1 MAAGPAP
8 AQAAPPPDMTVK
20 QMAVNEKQ
28 VQGVNCGGSRR
39 WMRSPNSAGGR
50 QAGSQDHR
58 ALEGVAKKNGFASYD
73 EYNNVLDNLGL
84 VLAVALAYAAIT
96 HQLRGD
102 VAQTEEYA
110 SRVTEICAR
119 HEFAYYDNWGLILAG
134 WCRGGQAGADQIRRG
149 LTRLRDQGSM
159 ARHPY
164 YLSLLAETLISAGQ
178 ADAAGAVLESARSAA
193 AVHDDRWWLPELY
206 RLDAKRSRGP
216 ARERLLRRAAELA
229 QEQGAAALL
238 RRATG
243 GSRSAIA
250 RIRNGHE
257 RSRERLATYRP
268 EQCRP
273 DQRPGQ
279 PQEHS

>member
-1 MAAGPAP
+1 
-8 AQAAPPPDMTVK
+8 V
-20 QMAVNEKQ
+20 
-28 VQGVNCGGSRR
+28 
-39 WMRSPNSAGGR
+39 
-50 QAGSQDHR
+50 
-58 ALEGVAKKNGFASYD
+58 
-73 EYNNVLDNLGL
+73 
-84 VLAVALAYAAIT
+84 VALAYAAIT

-102 VAQTEEYA
+102 LAQTEEYA

-119 HEFAYYDNWGLILAG
+119 YEFAYYDNWGLILAG

-206 RLDAKRSRGP
+206 RLDARRSRGP

-238 RRATG
+238 RRATDD
-243 GSRSAIA
+243 
-250 RIRNGHE
+250 
-257 RSRERLATYRP
+257 LA
-268 EQCRP
+268 
-273 DQRPGQ
+273 QR
-279 PQEHS
+279 